1 MYVVMVAPECSP
13 VAVAGGLGDVVLGLS
28 RELEQ
33 RGHDVEIVLP
43 RYDCLRHDRIQGME
57 MAYAS
62 LHVPWFG
69 GTIHCTVWQGLVEG
83 RRCFFIEPHSDDE
96 FFRRGHLYGSRDDV
110 ARFAFFSKAALEFLY
125 QAGKRPDVIH
135 CHDWETA
142 LVPVLLYEIYQPL
155 GMYDQRVC
163 FTIHNFLHQGVTSDW
178 VLRATGLPDRVR
190 DPSRL
195 RHDGSPD
202 DVVNLLKGGIVY
214 ANHVTTVAPH
224 HAWEVRNSDHGRG
237 LGHTLYVHQGK
248 FGGILNGLDA
258 HTWNPQTDTSIP
270 QRYSADTLHRKAVNT
285 RALRKRF
292 GLRAGKRPV
301 VAYVGRLDEQKG
313 IHLIHHAIFYALAMD
328 AQVVVLGAS
337 PDPAIAAHLDE
348 IAQQLDGHPDAHLE
362 LQFDQDLA
370 HLVYAGADILVMPSM
385 FEPCG
390 LVQQIA
396 LTYGAVPVVRATGG
410 LIDTVHDY
418 DHADCAPEERNGFVF
433 EHADTQAL
441 ESALWR
447 ALRLW
452 RVEPEAFHALRLNGM
467 RRDRSWEEPAGH
479 YMDIYEH
486 IRGT

>member
-28 RELEQ
+28 RELELH
-33 RGHDVEIVLP
+33 GHDVEIVLP
-43 RYDCLRHDRIQGME
+43 RYDCLRHDRIRGME
-57 MAYAS
+57 MAYAD
-62 LHVPWFG
+62 LRVPWYG
-69 GTIHCTVWQGLVEG
+69 GTVHCTVWHGRVEG
-83 RRCFFIEPHSDDE
+83 RKCFFIEPHSDDD
-96 FFRRGHLYGSRDDV
+96 FFRRGHLYGSDDDV

-155 GMYDQRVC
+155 GMHDQRVC
-163 FTIHNFLHQGVTSDW
+163 FTIHNFRHQGVASDW
-178 VLRATGLPDRVR
+178 VLHATGLPDRVR
-190 DPSRL
+190 DETRL
-195 RHDGSPD
+195 RHNGSPE
-202 DVVNLLKGGIVY
+202 VVNLLKGGIVY
-214 ANHVTTVAPH
+214 SNHVNTVAPH
-224 HAWEVRNSDHGRG
+224 HAWEVRTSAHGHG
-237 LGHTLYVHQGK
+237 LGHTLHVHQRK

-258 HTWNPQTDTSIP
+258 HTWNPQTDACIP
-270 QRYSADTLHRKAVNT
+270 QRYTADTLHRKAVNT
-285 RALRKRF
+285 RELRKRF
-292 GLRAGKRPV
+292 GLRPRKRPV

-313 IHLIHHAIFYALAMD
+313 IHLIHHSVLFALAMG

-337 PDPAIAAHLDE
+337 PDPAIASHLDKF
-348 IAQQLDGHPDAHLE
+348 ARQLDDHPDAHLE

-385 FEPCG
+385 YEPCG

-410 LIDTVHDY
+410 LIDTVYDY
-418 DHADCAPEERNGFVF
+418 DHADVAPEERNGFVF
-433 EHADTQAL
+433 EHTDPQAL

-452 RVEPEAFHALRLNGM
+452 SVEPEAFQALRQNGM
-467 RRDRSWEEPAGH
+467 RPDRSWTVPAKH
-479 YMDIYEH
+479 YTNIYEH
-486 IRGT
+486 IRHN